1 MPFLIQLI
9 DNIGIH
15 DSIFSNHFYA
25 NGFVPAVEF
34 VPEKNVHSTWTCLC
48 CLNLHAHTH
57 IYIYTL
63 QGINISHL
71 GKRKIIFKSDF

>member
-34 VPEKNVHSTWTCLC
+34 VLEKTCPLY
-48 CLNLHAHTH
+48 LDLSLLLKLTHTH
-57 IYIYTL
+57 IYIYMY
-63 QGINISHL
+63 IYIA
-71 GKRKIIFKSDF
+71 F